1 MSKRSPVALAPSR
14 VGRASQPCTMAALTY
29 LARAG
34 AGLWPDRR
42 RHALGE
48 WERCVWSNCCPLV
61 EKAPHVVH
69 QRIEQDPGHSAV
81 PGGDD
86 RPFVEAA
93 NSCSTRTVRRRDG
106 WRPIQTTSGPLLL
119 DGRRPNSTFAR
130 HGSENAQYS
139 ITPAQPSSS
148 TDAEESLMRPP
159 ERRARRAEALAGN
172 HVVLSGRLAA
182 RAERRRQKTRQIWR
196 DAGALD
202 SKSDASAGSFQM
214 IENGSL
220 FVISPKGCLLQRC
233 MLNRRNNARA
243 DRWAT

>member
-1 MSKRSPVALAPSR
+1 LSKRSPVALAPSR
-14 VGRASQPCTMAALTY
+14 VGRAFQPFTIAALTY

-34 AGLWPDRR
+34 AGLWPDRC

-48 WERCVWSNCCPLV
+48 SERCDWSNCFPLV
-61 EKAPHVVH
+61 EKAPDVVH

-81 PGGDD
+81 PGGDN

-139 ITPAQPSSS
+139 ITPAHPSSS
-148 TDAEESLMRPP
+148 TDTEESLMRAP
-159 ERRARRAEALAGN
+159 ECRARRDEPFGDN
-172 HVVLSGRLAA
+172 HVVLFGRLAA
-182 RAERRRQKTRQIWR
+182 RAEGTRQITRQVLR
-196 DAGALD
+196 DAGGTRQQIRRRYWL
-202 SKSDASAGSFQM
+202 
-214 IENGSL
+214 
-220 FVISPKGCLLQRC
+220 SP
-233 MLNRRNNARA
+233 N
-243 DRWAT
+243 DRKRLPF